1 MLQSDMLSKKE
12 AKKAL
17 LQRYKRY
24 IRHKKEKGYALKTE
38 KIRFYQKGNE
48 FLCKGSLVFW
58 RKEDTYRK
66 INKKNKTIYK
76 EKENNGNNGNN
87 SRNTGGA

>member
-1 MLQSDMLSKKE
+1 MKNDLKISTFIHVLDDNNLWN
-12 AKKAL
+12 
-17 LQRYKRY
+17 
-24 IRHKKEKGYALKTE
+24 ALKKE
-38 KIRFYQKGNE
+38 KIRFYQKGNA
-48 FLCKGSLVFW
+48 FLCKSSLVFW

>member
-1 MLQSDMLSKKE
+1 MQKQSCIL
-12 AKKAL
+12 
-17 LQRYKRY
+17 
-24 IRHKKEKGYALKTE
+24 
-38 KIRFYQKGNE
+38 
-48 FLCKGSLVFW
+48 